1 MMMNDPMMMIMN
13 VMRNGKDPRALIQQL
28 ASNDPRVRMAMQMVN
43 GKSDKELEQIVRN
56 MARERNID
64 IEHLARSMGIQIPS
78 NK

>member
-1 MMMNDPMMMIMN
+1 MMMNDPMAMIMN
-13 VMRNGKDPRALIQQL
+13 VMRNGNDPRALIQQI
-28 ASNDPRVRMAMQMVN
+28 AMNDPRARMAMQIAN

-56 MARERNID
+56 MAKERNID

>member
-1 MMMNDPMMMIMN
+1 MMMNDPMAMIMN

-28 ASNDPRVRMAMQMVN
+28 AMNDPRAKMAMQIAN
-43 GKSDKELEQIVRN
+43 GKSEKELEQIVRN
-56 MARERNID
+56 MAKERNID